1 MRLHCVLISKYIV
14 LLIIDNHCPFFETI
28 GVTCVLMVFCTFGTV
43 VSLIVVHF
51 RAAFTMGKGVGVTFS
66 SSWGRSSMGE

>member
-1 MRLHCVLISKYIV
+1 MNDAFTLRFDIEIYRFV
-14 LLIIDNHCPFFETI
+14 NHCPFFETI
-28 GVTCVLMVFCTFGTV
+28 GVTCVLMVFCTFGTI

-66 SSWGRSSMGE
+66 SSWGRSSIGE